1 MSDDVVF
8 LHVICVVSCDN
19 VLFKCYFAFEYHEKC
34 YINKCFKYS
43 IYYEVI

>member
-8 LHVICVVSCDN
+8 LQVLCVVSFDN
-19 VLFKCYFAFEYHEKC
+19 VLFKCYFPFEYHEC